1 VRVLIR
7 RVLWPVVL
15 VVVVVAS
22 VNPVLAWR
30 LQGALRQSLAT
41 PFVSVRLIGWP
52 AAVLSGRYAQVSIV
66 AHRASADGVVLDE
79 LAARLQDVQLDPV
92 RAAALG
98 QFILRSVGG
107 GQVTLR
113 LLQEDVQRALEN
125 RSSVSGVVVKFAD
138 GLVRVTG
145 TVSVLDA
152 RTDVTLIGHLVV
164 RDARQIVLDVSTMEI
179 VGLAVPP
186 GVANV
191 LVTPLNPLL
200 TVDPLPVPLRL
211 TGVDVKE
218 GSAVITAEPR

>member
-1 VRVLIR
+1 MLIR

-41 PFVSVRLIGWP
+41 PFVNVRLIGWP
-52 AAVLSGRYAQVSIV
+52 AAVVSGRYVQLSIV

-79 LAARLQDVQLDPV
+79 LAAQLQDVQLDPM
-92 RAAALG
+92 RAAAFG
-98 QFILRSVGG
+98 QLVLRHIGG
-107 GQVTLR
+107 GQVTVR
-113 LLQEDVQRALEN
+113 LLQEDVQRALES
-125 RSSVSGVVVKFAD
+125 RSAVSGVVVKFAE
-138 GLVRVTG
+138 GLVRVSG

-152 RTDVTLIGHLVV
+152 RADVTLVVHLVV
-164 RDARQIVLDVSTMEI
+164 RDARQIVLDVETLNV

-186 GVANV
+186 SVANV
-191 LVTPLNPLL
+191 LITPLNPLL
-200 TVDPLPVPLRL
+200 TVDSLPVPLRL

-218 GSAVITAEPR
+218 GSAVVTAEPR

>member
-1 VRVLIR
+1 MLIR

-30 LQGALRQSLAT
+30 LQGALRQTLAT
-41 PFVSVRLIGWP
+41 PFVNVRLIGWP
-52 AAVLSGRYAQVSIV
+52 AAVVSGRYVQVSIV

-79 LAARLQDVQLDPV
+79 LAAQLQDVQLDPV
-92 RAAALG
+92 RAAAFG
-98 QFILRSVGG
+98 QLILRHIGG

-138 GLVRVTG
+138 GLVRVSG

-152 RTDVTLIGHLVV
+152 RADVTLVGHLVV
-164 RDARQIVLDVSTMEI
+164 RDARQVVLDVGTLNV

-191 LVTPLNPLL
+191 LITPLNPLL

-211 TGVDVKE
+211 TGVEVKE
-218 GSAVITAEPR
+218 GSAVVTAEPR

>member
-1 VRVLIR
+1 MLIR

-52 AAVLSGRYAQVSIV
+52 AAVVSGTYAQVSIV

-92 RAAALG
+92 RAAAFG
-98 QFILRSVGG
+98 QLVVRRIGG
-107 GQVTLR
+107 GQVTVR
-113 LLQEDVQRALEN
+113 LLQEDVQRSLEN
-125 RSSVSGVVVKFAD
+125 RSAVSGVVVKFAD

-152 RTDVTLIGHLVV
+152 RADVTVVGHLVV
-164 RDARQIVLDVSTMEI
+164 RDARQIVLEVDTLNV
-179 VGLAVPP
+179 VGLSVPP

-191 LVTPLNPLL
+191 LITPLNPLL

-218 GSAVITAEPR
+218 GSAVVTAEAR

>member
-164 RDARQIVLDVSTMEI
+164 RDTRQIVLDVSTMEL

-186 GVANV
+186 GIANV